1 MTTASLRTASR
12 QGGAWL
18 ARLGA
23 VVLAWVCFAGLVQ
36 AQKLQPIPAPDDYV
50 TDAAGVLDGVRTEI
64 AAQLRALER
73 RKTAQVAVLIVKT
86 TKPESIEQY
95 ATRVFEQWKIGQ
107 DKANNGVL
115 LLVASE
121 DRTLRIEVGYGLEG
135 TLPDA
140 LANRIIS
147 RHIVPYFQNDDMAAG
162 IDAGTRA
169 IVALI
174 DGDPLPSDESA
185 GVPRTKVLP
194 APDVTL
200 AAPDGNLDGV
210 PSPASPDAVPALPPL
225 QPQVPNFAG
234 MAENPEYASFGG
246 TSKSSGGF
254 LGGLIDPFFGGAI
267 MQYIWL
273 LLLFVLTPAPAG
285 LIGAVLVYWSSGS
298 ILTAVLSGIV
308 LAVLAYLR
316 LRFFGKSPAMKGGGG
331 GFVSTN
337 SDWSASRGSSSSR
350 SSSRSG
356 SGASGGFRGG
366 GGSSGGGGASGR
378 W

>member
-1 MTTASLRTASR
+1 MTTASLRRASR

-50 TDAAGVLDGVRTEI
+50 TDAAGVLDGARTEI

-194 APDVTL
+194 APEVTV
-200 AAPDGNLDGV
+200 AVPDGNLDGV
-210 PSPASPDAVPALPPL
+210 ASTDAPDAVPALPPL

-234 MAENPEYASFGG
+234 MAENPEYASLRG
-246 TSKSSGGF
+246 KSTASEGF
-254 LGGLIDPFFGGAI
+254 LGGLIDPFFGGAF
-267 MQYIWL
+267 MQYLWL
-273 LLLFVLTPAPAG
+273 LLLFVLRPAPAG
-285 LIGAVLVYWSSGS
+285 LIGAVLVYWNSGS
-298 ILTAVLSGIV
+298 LLTAVLSGIV
-308 LAVLAYLR
+308 LAVVAYLR
-316 LRFFGKSPAMKGGGG
+316 LRFFGKRPATHGGG